1 MGPQALAPVADTR
14 RDLARYLAE
23 WDSAPSNGLTVD
35 RLEVAYG
42 NHAANLNLRTTHL
55 RDIVAAY
62 RRAGFTPAQSLQA
75 IETGIGSAARG

>member
-1 MGPQALAPVADTR
+1 MGPQPIAPVTDTR
-14 RDLARYLAE
+14 RDLARALSA
-23 WDSAPSNGLTVD
+23 WDAAPSNRDRVD
-35 RLEVAYG
+35 ELEVAYG

-55 RDIVAAY
+55 RDIVGAY